1 VTERD
6 PKHGPGAG
14 PADPAAAYR
23 LRRDAALREA
33 ARLGRRSRR
42 LSWARL
48 AVAAAGVFALARLLL
63 DAGAPPAW
71 PAVAAAAAA
80 VAFAA
85 LAVAHARVIED
96 ERGRAARAEINT
108 QGLARLGRRWDE
120 LPAAPHPSP
129 SLLAELGGAAGAGPA
144 SAARPSGASAED
156 RSAGAGAVASPAP
169 RADAA
174 AEDGAGPRLPPIARD
189 LGLFGPAS
197 LARLL
202 STPRTPA
209 GRQTL
214 CRWLLAPA
222 APDEAA
228 ARQQAVAELAPALDF
243 RQELELAGAGPSLP
257 SRTRTAGNGVEPAG
271 PMAGSAPAAGP
282 PPAAGRDPAGF
293 LAWADE
299 EPWLLRRPAVVA
311 ASRALPPLAWAL
323 GAAALAGLVPGAV
336 AALALVGNLGFTW
349 ALKRRIDER
358 LDRVAAGAE
367 ELAAYAGAL
376 RAAAGASFSAPRLAA
391 LAADLAAGGEPAW
404 RWMDRLRRRVEIA
417 DARHG
422 SFHVVNQVL
431 TLWDFHAL
439 WLVERWQAAAGG
451 RVRRWLAALGEL
463 EALSALA
470 ALAHDQPGW
479 AFPELDA
486 EGPAVLAAR
495 ELGHPLLADE
505 VRVGNDVEVGPPG
518 TFLLVTGS
526 NMSGKSTLLRALGV
540 NAVLAQAGG
549 PVCARAMRLPPLVV
563 GTSVLVEDSLADGV
577 SFFLAEL
584 RRLKGV
590 VDLAARAEREG
601 RVLLFLLDEVL
612 RGTNSRE
619 RREAVRRVLAHLMER
634 PAIGALS
641 THDLELGGV
650 PEIARAAVPVHF
662 RETVAPPG
670 APGPPMTFD
679 YRLRPGP
686 ATTTNALRL
695 LAAVGLGGGGPA
707 SGGAA

>member
-1 VTERD
+1 MTARILAERERT
-6 PKHGPGAG
+6 ARN
-14 PADPAAAYR
+14 PAAAYR
-23 LRRDAALREA
+23 ERRDRSSRGG
-33 ARLGRRSRR
+33 ARFARRSRR
-42 LSWARL
+42 LSWLRL
-48 AVAAAGVFALARLLL
+48 AAAAVAVFALLRLLL
-63 DAGAPPAW
+63 DAAAPPAW
-71 PAVAAAAAA
+71 PAVLAGAAAA
-80 VAFAA
+80 VFAA
-85 LAVAHARVIED
+85 LAIAHARVIRE
-96 ERGRAARAEINT
+96 ERRWAARARISA
-108 QGLARLGRRWDE
+108 QGLARIARRWDE
-120 LPAAPHPSP
+120 LPPPPHPSP
-129 SLLAELGGAAGAGPA
+129 SLLAELSGRIPSSGP
-144 SAARPSGASAED
+144 
-156 RSAGAGAVASPAP
+156 GAVAGSGT
-169 RADAA
+169 D
-174 AEDGAGPRLPPIARD
+174 LPPLARD
-189 LGLFGPAS
+189 LSLFGPAS

-202 STPRTPA
+202 STPSTPA

-214 CRWLLAPA
+214 CRWLLEPA
-222 APDEAA
+222 APDEVAE
-228 ARQQAVAELAPALDF
+228 RQAAVAELGPALDF
-243 RQELELAGAGPSLP
+243 REELELAGARPDDRPESGARAAEVGHDPS
-257 SRTRTAGNGVEPAG
+257 
-271 PMAGSAPAAGP
+271 
-282 PPAAGRDPAGF
+282 GF
-293 LAWADE
+293 LAWAGE
-299 EPWLLRRPAVVA
+299 EPWLLRRPGLVA

-323 GAAALAGLVPGAV
+323 GLAALGGLVPGGV

-358 LDRVAAGAE
+358 LDRVAAGAA
-367 ELAAYAGAL
+367 ELEAYAGAL
-376 RAAAGASFSAPRLAA
+376 RAAGEATFDAPRLAA
-391 LAADLAAGGEPAW
+391 LAADLAAEDEPAW

-422 SFHVVNQVL
+422 SFHVFNQVL

-451 RVRRWLAALGEL
+451 RVRRWLTALGEL
-463 EALSALA
+463 EALAALG
-470 ALAHDQPGW
+470 ALAHDQPEW
-479 AFPELDA
+479 AFPELEPA
-486 EGPAVLAAR
+486 GPAVLTAR
-495 ELGHPLLADE
+495 DLGHPLLADG

-526 NMSGKSTLLRALGV
+526 NMSGKSTLLRALGL

-549 PVCARAMRLPPLVV
+549 PVCAREMRLPPLAV

-590 VDLAARAEREG
+590 VDLADRAEREG

-670 APGPPMTFD
+670 SDGPPMTFD

-695 LAAVGLGGGGPA
+695 LAAVGLDRPPPDRPGEA
-707 SGGAA
+707 